1 MKVILAKDFT
11 KVMHRQSGKMLD
23 SIRRVVQE
31 VIDAKSLDEI
41 TDLKKMV
48 GYKSIYRIRIGDM
61 RAFFTFH
68 IEVVDDCVI
77 FRYLVN
83 RGEAY
88 SKEVKKNLSRI
99 DG

>member
-1 MKVILAKDFT
+1 MKIKYTKEFT
-11 KVMHRQSGKMLD
+11 KAVMKQSGKMAR
-23 SIRRVVQE
+23 SIRAVLEE
-31 VIDAKSLDEI
+31 VKAAKSLDEI